1 MAGEFLMIYDAIDVN
16 KIKKL
21 SNLSDEAIK
30 SSLANEF
37 LELVSG
43 FNNISKKKFKREF
56 AEFLFEKGVGGK
68 IKCRKRKIKCRIFA
82 TNYLSFNL
90 KLKL

>member
-1 MAGEFLMIYDAIDVN
+1 MDGEFFMIYDAIDVN

-30 SSLANEF
+30 SGLANEF

-43 FNNISKKKFKREF
+43 FNHISKKKFKREF
-56 AEFLFEKGVGGK
+56 AEFLLNKGVNEKDVLK
-68 IKCRKRKIKCRIFA
+68 ITHLSKTTVWRIM
-82 TNYLSFNL
+82 NEN
-90 KLKL
+90 KKNQ

>member
-43 FNNISKKKFKREF
+43 LIIFLKR
-56 AEFLFEKGVGGK
+56 
-68 IKCRKRKIKCRIFA
+68 
-82 TNYLSFNL
+82 NL
-90 KLKL
+90 KENLRSFYLKKE

>member
-1 MAGEFLMIYDAIDVN
+1 MKIGAMMAGEFLMIYDAIDVN

-37 LELVSG
+37 
-43 FNNISKKKFKREF
+43 FRTCI
-56 AEFLFEKGVGGK
+56 
-68 IKCRKRKIKCRIFA
+68 RI
-82 TNYLSFNL
+82 
-90 KLKL
+90 

>member
-43 FNNISKKKFKREF
+43 FNNISKR
-56 AEFLFEKGVGGK
+56 
-68 IKCRKRKIKCRIFA
+68 
-82 TNYLSFNL
+82 NL
-90 KLKL
+90 KENLRSFYLKKE